1 MKMNARFVSLFA
13 VLIAITP
20 LLSAGEV
27 EQLRALVAEQEK
39 QIQQLELKVS
49 QLTITP
55 TTTTSSPTIAA
66 ESSPAPAPIE
76 SSSELI
82 PLEPPSAEDSPIY
95 IIKAGDNMVAIAR
108 KHGTTSAILNKL
120 NGLKPDGIIH
130 PGQKIKLPT
139 ATATATATASEATLT
154 PTAATPTKTVKHTVA
169 SNETYY
175 SISRK
180 YSVSVDDLTKANPSI
195 NPRALRIGQTIQI
208 PTKEEISTETAALES
223 DENPTLSGN
232 NNIPVSTQP
241 RASDKPIRITKE
253 ISYSDFAKTYN
264 TSTSRLNQLN
274 GLRLDPNT
282 VLAQGSELYVP
293 K

>member
-1 MKMNARFVSLFA
+1 MKMNTRFVSLFA

-55 TTTTSSPTIAA
+55 ATTTISPTIAA
-66 ESSPAPAPIE
+66 ESSPAPTAASSPEPAP
-76 SSSELI
+76 
-82 PLEPPSAEDSPIY
+82 PEPTPAEDSPIY
-95 IIKAGDNMVAIAR
+95 TIKAGDNMVAIAR

-120 NGLKPDGIIH
+120 NDLKPDGIIH
-130 PGQKIKLPT
+130 PGQKIKLPK
-139 ATATATATASEATLT
+139 ATATASEATLT
-154 PTAATPTKTVKHTVA
+154 PTAATPTQTVKHTVKHTVA

-180 YSVSVDDLTKANPSI
+180 YSVSVDDLTKANPSV

-208 PTKEEISTETAALES
+208 PTKEEISTETAALKS

-253 ISYSDFAKTYN
+253 ISYSDFAKIYN